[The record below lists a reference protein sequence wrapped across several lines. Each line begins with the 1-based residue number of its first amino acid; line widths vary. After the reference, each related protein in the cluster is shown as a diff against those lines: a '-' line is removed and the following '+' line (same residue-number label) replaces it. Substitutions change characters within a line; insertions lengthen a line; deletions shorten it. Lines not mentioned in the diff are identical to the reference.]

1 MLKIS
6 LNNLIFGAT
15 IMDLLITLEFF
26 FFLIYYVFLISYQEE
41 FQPGKYE
48 AVKLKL
54 KYEALKLIKF
64 QFLGHSG

>member
-1 MLKIS
+1 
-6 LNNLIFGAT
+6 
-15 IMDLLITLEFF
+15 MDLLITLEFF
-26 FFLIYYVFLISYQEE
+26 FFNILRFSNIIPEE

-54 KYEALKLIKF
+54 KYEALKLIKS